1 MHIITKEFIYKT
13 ILNYFSCSIKYSL
26 KILNSKD
33 SSFNLIIQRRKNMY
47 TDLSV
52 ELLEFCYRLSLMNFI
67 IMIRNYIK
75 RGGEN
80 YKDYSEDI
88 IQELGP
94 ASKSDISISS

>member
-1 MHIITKEFIYKT
+1 MYIITKEFIYKT
-13 ILNYFSCSIKYSL
+13 ILNYFSCFTKYSL

-52 ELLEFCYRLSLMNFI
+52 ESLEFCYKLSLMNFT

-75 RGGEN
+75 RR
-80 YKDYSEDI
+80 
-88 IQELGP
+88 
-94 ASKSDISISS
+94 